1 MITIYLLKQVD
12 GYVTNSDRNSHL
24 ILVLIGIAHLET
36 MLIMLNKEI

>member
-12 GYVTNSDRNSHL
+12 GYVTNSDSIRTL
-24 ILVLIGIAHLET
+24 YLVLIGIAHLET